1 MHVNLSFGTG
11 ESCGFNLSNLCAQE
25 SVGYWHSAVYA
36 ACVCDNE
43 IRCIACNVG
52 IDDEAVPR
60 TQSNQVKYLIQ
71 HYEVLLVALI
81 ARVGFAVGAS
91 TLCESTYTC
100 DLHLHPLHARTSS
113 F

>member
-25 SVGYWHSAVYA
+25 SAGYWHSAVYA

-81 ARVGFAVGAS
+81 APDRGFVGFAVRS
-91 TLCESTYTC
+91 V
-100 DLHLHPLHARTSS
+100 DIVRVHIQW
-113 F
+113 